1 MFFAFFILY
10 SAEHGFFGLHI
21 DELPEGGSDT
31 LPHSRTQ
38 ALIKNGNG
46 ENGKR
51 GSRISELSN
60 AKPEE
65 AMQCESAFTSI
76 LGKYI

>member
-1 MFFAFFILY
+1 ML
-10 SAEHGFFGLHI
+10 
-21 DELPEGGSDT
+21 EGVSHT
-31 LPHSRTQ
+31 LPQ

-65 AMQCESAFTSI
+65 AMQCESRIQIFT
-76 LGKYI
+76 